1 MSTPITSAAR
11 TAPRRLDDPPSV
23 VRAPTSTR
31 TGVAEG
37 ARGGRAMSVPAVEAP
52 AVRPTA
58 TSSRDAAL
66 RMRHDPTALAWR
78 LRADQQRTPLGAPAA
93 QVTAPNATPTAAAP
107 ALPAPP
113 LARGAHGAA
122 VEQLQQALVGGGYL
136 SATDLA
142 TGPGTYGPR
151 TQAAVAAA
159 QRAHGLTPTGQY
171 DEATRAA
178 LSAPAAPAAPGSVT
192 APGVDLARG
201 ARGPEVT
208 QLQDG
213 LVSLGYLDAAA
224 VATGPGQYGPRTEQA
239 VRRFQAEHGL
249 PPSGRYDAATRD
261 WMARR
266 LAGESAPPPP
276 PPGELPSSAAQANA
290 HFVTQFTSAYN
301 PTGPSSSTN
310 CGPASVAMALDT
322 AGRMPAGL
330 TPEQR
335 VDYARALM
343 YPSTTPTSY
352 LDVNGQ
358 QIPQLNDDHAL
369 SSTGAV
375 ASAFDGAGGTS
386 YAGSGWEALDAA
398 LAAGDPVVAHGY
410 YGKSGWGSTLEA
422 AGTAQG
428 YEDGYAGG
436 GNIGH
441 FNAILGKTADGRYV
455 VADPMYTGGTVEL
468 TREQLEQYFSP
479 SGGVPAFT
487 ALG

>member
-1 MSTPITSAAR
+1 
-11 TAPRRLDDPPSV
+11 V
-23 VRAPTSTR
+23 
-31 TGVAEG
+31 
-37 ARGGRAMSVPAVEAP
+37 
-52 AVRPTA
+52 
-58 TSSRDAAL
+58 
-66 RMRHDPTALAWR
+66 WR
-78 LRADQQRTPLGAPAA
+78 LRADQQLTPTGSTALVAGSGAPASSVA
-93 QVTAPNATPTAAAP
+93 LPRAVVGSAP

-113 LARGAHGAA
+113 LARGAQGAA
-122 VEQLQQALVGGGYL
+122 VEQLQQALVDGGYL
-136 SATDLA
+136 SASDLA

-159 QRAHGLTPTGQY
+159 QRAQGLTPTGRY

-178 LSAPAAPAAPGSVT
+178 LSTPTAPAVPGAVT

-201 ARGPEVT
+201 ATGSDVE
-208 QLQDG
+208 QLQQG
-213 LVSLGYLDAAA
+213 LVSLGYLGPADA
-224 VATGPGQYGPRTEQA
+224 ATGPGQYGPRTEQA
-239 VRRFQAEHGL
+239 VRRFQAQHGL

-261 WMARR
+261 WMTRR
-266 LAGESAPPPP
+266 LAGEAPPPPP
-276 PPGELPSSAAQANA
+276 PPGELPSSAAEANA

-310 CGPASVAMALDT
+310 CGPASVAMALDA
-322 AGRMPAGL
+322 AGRMPSGL

-343 YPSTTPTSY
+343 YPGTTPTSY
-352 LDVNGQ
+352 VDVGGQ

-375 ASAFDGAGGTS
+375 ASAFSGAGGTS
-386 YAGSGWEALDAA
+386 YSGSGWEALDAA

-410 YGKSGWGSTLEA
+410 YGKSGWGATLES
-422 AGTAQG
+422 AGAAQG
-428 YEDGYAGG
+428 YESGYAGG

-479 SGGVPAFT
+479 SGGSPAFT